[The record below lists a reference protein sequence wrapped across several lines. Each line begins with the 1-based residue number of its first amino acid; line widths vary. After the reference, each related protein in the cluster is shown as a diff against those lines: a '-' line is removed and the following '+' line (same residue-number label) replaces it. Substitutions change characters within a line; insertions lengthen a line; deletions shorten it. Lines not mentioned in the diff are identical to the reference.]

1 MARKIAKGQTGN
13 RKIRIRRKDDDER
26 EQTASERQ
34 QRTAVSYIMRNVHH
48 ESILR
53 AIRNGASNAAIADWA
68 IDKQIVDVTHKTF
81 VGYLQYFR
89 RAQPAL
95 CKPQEDPN
103 MIGYDHLFN
112 GNTQVVDPENEL
124 LKLIALQKA
133 RIGLGFNNERNI
145 NVLMQANRRE
155 VEELRNLLM
164 ELAKMRGQ
172 VARPGMDINVK
183 NYGPGV
189 NEDLR
194 GIKQDE
200 QQRDTIATLVAD
212 LHKVAS

>member
-1 MARKIAKGQTGN
+1 MARKIARNQVGN
-13 RKIRIRRKDDDER
+13 RKIKIRRKSDE
-26 EQTASERQ
+26 ETAESAAERQ
-34 QRTAVSYIMRNVHH
+34 TRTAVAYIMRNVHR
-48 ESILR
+48 ESILT

-68 IDKQIVDVTHKTF
+68 INKQIVDVTHKTF

-89 RAQPAL
+89 RAQPAM

-103 MIGYDHLFN
+103 MVGYDHLFN

-145 NVLMQANRRE
+145 NVLMQANRKE

-164 ELAKMRGQ
+164 ELAKLRGQ
-172 VARPGMDINVK
+172 ISGAGVDVSIL
-183 NYGPGV
+183 NYAPGV

-194 GIKQDE
+194 SIKQDE
-200 QQRDTIATLVAD
+200 QQRDTIAALVAD
-212 LHKVAS
+212 LGKVAF